1 MAEMAED
8 DLQNYTR
15 YTFGD
20 TEFIVPSRYIE
31 LSARGTGAQGMVWW
45 VFVGDEMSLLD
56 WLTNVT
62 PIISMPRGSSQRTN
76 TKNN

>member
-1 MAEMAED
+1 MVEYD
-8 DLQNYTR
+8 PQNYTR

-45 VFVGDEMSLLD
+45 VNFHWCISTNKSNSVWSLEWTNN
-56 WLTNVT
+56 WLE
-62 PIISMPRGSSQRTN
+62 G
-76 TKNN
+76 